1 MQENTDEAV
10 DQFHV
15 RLLQNARY
23 CEFANVDMEIKAQ
36 IELGT
41 NSKQLRRYAFRHPK
55 ITLCELLDYG
65 RILETDEKDAHVI
78 EKQVIPEKLHEMNAL
93 KQYTTRK
100 MPGNKTCFQC
110 GYACPHVNGCSAKGT
125 TCNKCKKPNHLAQC
139 CNMKSP
145 QPRKESQ
152 EQRSTSFR
160 SQFPKHQERIKQVGE

>member
-93 KQYTTRK
+93 KQYTTVFNVDMLVPMSMAALPKER
-100 MPGNKTCFQC
+100 
-110 GYACPHVNGCSAKGT
+110 HVTSVKSQIT
-125 TCNKCKKPNHLAQC
+125 LPNVA
-139 CNMKSP
+139 
-145 QPRKESQ
+145 
-152 EQRSTSFR
+152 T
-160 SQFPKHQERIKQVGE
+160 